1 MHSYLK
7 ILPLLLFM
15 SCNNYGQLQLITK
28 LPEQLSENSGIV
40 KNDDASIWLIEDSG
54 NKDHL
59 YKIDYNGKIVEEVKV
74 KNAKNIDWEDLAK
87 DQKGNLYI
95 GDFGNNNNDRK
106 NLDIY
111 KVTILERNSN
121 SEVKAEHISFN
132 YPEQK
137 KFPPKKNKLV
147 YDAEAFFYHQQ
158 YLYLFTRNRS
168 KPFTGETYLYRIPA
182 EKGNYDA
189 VLVGK
194 LKLCNNSKTCQIT
207 AADISL
213 DGKKI
218 ALLSHGKL
226 WILTDF
232 TNENFTDGT
241 LKEIDLGIRTQL
253 EAVCFTNE
261 NTLLL
266 SDEIR
271 DNEGGN
277 LYRYSLK

>member
-1 MHSYLK
+1 MLKYLR
-7 ILPLLLFM
+7 IVLLLLFVN
-15 SCNNYGQLQLITK
+15 CNHYGQLQPITK
-28 LPEQLSENSGIV
+28 LPKQLSENSGIV
-40 KNDDASIWLIEDSG
+40 KNDDTTIWLIEDSG

-59 YKIDYNGKIVEEVKV
+59 YKVDFKGTIVEDVKI
-74 KNAKNIDWEDLAK
+74 KHAKNIDWEDLAK
-87 DQKGNLYI
+87 DEKGNLYI
-95 GDFGNNNNDRK
+95 GDFGNNDNDRK
-106 NLDIY
+106 NLVIY
-111 KVTILERNSN
+111 KVSLSEINSD
-121 SEVKAEHISFN
+121 SEVIAERIDFK

-137 KFPPKKNKLV
+137 DFPPKKNELV
-147 YDAEAFFYHQQ
+147 YDAEAFFYHKQH
-158 YLYLFTRNRS
+158 LYLFTRNRS
-168 KPFTGETYLYRIPA
+168 KPFTGETLIYRIPA
-182 EKGNYDA
+182 EKGNYHA

-226 WILTDF
+226 WMLTDF
-232 TNENFTDGT
+232 TNENFADGK
-241 LKEIDLGIRTQL
+241 LNEIDLGIRTQL
-253 EAVCFTNE
+253 EAVCFKNE

-277 LYRYSLK
+277 LYKYVLK